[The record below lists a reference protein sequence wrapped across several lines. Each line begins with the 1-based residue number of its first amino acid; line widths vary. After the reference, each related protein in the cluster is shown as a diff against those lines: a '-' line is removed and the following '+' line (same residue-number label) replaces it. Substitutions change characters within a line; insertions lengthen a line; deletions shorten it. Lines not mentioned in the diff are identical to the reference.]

1 MYRWKTGITRCN
13 YWFIR
18 LIILKTCLHIHN
30 RLFKQCCVVILH
42 NCVVSYLMQNVW
54 SSSIAL
60 RQKNYHL
67 YVAKL
72 HRSEILHS
80 LVQVYHSQFV
90 YKIRSN
96 IFNWNS
102 IMIINCYKIHIW
114 RTQKSVWTTLT
125 RDGQLTVYITKIQVA
140 VAALFVPGPSQ
151 LGKSSPF
158 FFKLGIYIIRE
169 NIFHMIINFDFNF
182 LKVQIL

>member
-60 RQKNYHL
+60 RQKNYHI

-72 HRSEILHS
+72 HRSEILLS

-125 RDGQLTVYITKIQVA
+125 RDGNLQCILPRFKWLLQHFLIQLYQNRLSWENHQHFFSNWEFTLSGKKYISYDNQ
-140 VAALFVPGPSQ
+140 FW
-151 LGKSSPF
+151 F
-158 FFKLGIYIIRE
+158 
-169 NIFHMIINFDFNF
+169 
-182 LKVQIL
+182 